1 MTVQQQASEAK
12 KIEALFF
19 VDFPN
24 AHVPEILEEI
34 YLKHIYAPFLLG
46 KKDLTIVDCGANVG
60 MFSYYAKDYA
70 KRIIALE
77 PSSMHRTTMQA
88 MLDFNGITNVD
99 ILPYGMSNKTETKR
113 LYLHG
118 NTTAFSL
125 TQMGQNIPFEEI
137 EVITVDDLF
146 KLGRIDGK
154 IDLFKVDPEGEE
166 GKIFTSDAFKRNMDK
181 FPVIVGE
188 WHPWCETSQGQFMTM
203 FRDYGYQFNYIPN
216 MAAAVYTAVRI
227 K

>member
-12 KIEALFF
+12 KLEAFFF
-19 VDFPN
+19 VDFKE
-24 AHVPEILEEI
+24 AHIPEIFEEI
-34 YLKHIYAPFLLG
+34 YIKNIYAPFLLG

-60 MFSYYAKDYA
+60 LFSYYAKDFA
-70 KRIIALE
+70 KRVIALE
-77 PSSMHRTTMQA
+77 PSSMHRTTMQS
-88 MLDFNGITNVD
+88 MLDFNGITNVEL
-99 ILPYGMSNKTETKR
+99 LPYALSNKAETKTF
-113 LYLHG
+113 YLTP
-118 NTTAFSL
+118 NSTAFSL
-125 TQMGQNIPFEEI
+125 TPLAPNLPTEEV
-137 EVITVDDLF
+137 EAITIDDLF

-154 IDLFKVDPEGEE
+154 IDFCKIDCEGEE

-203 FRDYGYQFNYIPN
+203 FRDYQYQFNWIPN
-216 MAAAVYTAVRI
+216 MRAAVYMAVKI